1 MIRSTR
7 FALALAVFAAVA
19 ATASAEVTVI
29 RGATVHT
36 LAAAGT
42 IEDATLVLRDGRIE
56 RIGRGVAVP
65 AGATVIEAAGKVVT
79 PGLIDAYGR
88 LGIVEIDSEEGSV
101 DSGAKNLPY
110 SAAFSVVDAIDP
122 RSVRIEVNRAEGIT
136 HALVAPA
143 AVPGTDGIA
152 PVIAG
157 QAAFIQLGQGIDLV
171 IRSPAGFV
179 FTYGEAGAQ
188 NSGGARSAALLRL
201 RELLED
207 ARDYASNRKAFEQGS
222 RREYAATRLDL
233 DALQPLLA
241 GKVPLLAEVHRASD
255 IRAVLRLARDFSL
268 KLVVIGGAE
277 AWRVA
282 GDLAAARVPVVIDV
296 FDNLPSRFET
306 LGATFD
312 NAARL
317 DGAGVEVAFAYSE
330 HYNPRNARQLAG
342 NAVAHGLR
350 YETALAAITRV
361 PARIYGAGA
370 SVGTLEPGR
379 AADLVIW
386 DGDPLEA
393 TTMAERVFIAGAPMP
408 VESRQTRLRD
418 RYRRLGGPLPQGYS
432 KP

>member
-1 MIRSTR
+1 MIRSICT
-7 FALALAVFAAVA
+7 ALAGIFAFTA
-19 ATASAEVTVI
+19 AAGAEVTVI
-29 RGATVHT
+29 RGAKVHT

-42 IEDATLVLRDGRIE
+42 LEDATLVLRDGRIE
-56 RIGRGVAVP
+56 RIGRNLAIP

-88 LGIVEIDSEEGSV
+88 LGIVEIDAEEGSV
-101 DSGAKNLPY
+101 DTGAKNLPY
-110 SAAFSVVDAIDP
+110 SAAFSIADAIDP

-136 HALVAPA
+136 RALVAPA
-143 AVPGTDGIA
+143 AVQGADGIA

-157 QAAFIQLGQGIDLV
+157 QAAFIHLGRGNDLV
-171 IRSPAGFV
+171 VKSPAGFV
-179 FTYGEAGAQ
+179 FTYGETGAQ
-188 NSGGARSAALLRL
+188 YSGGARSAALLRL

-207 ARDYASNRKAFEQGS
+207 ARDYARNRKAFDQGS
-222 RREYAATRLDL
+222 RREYAGTRLDL

-255 IRAVLRLARDFSL
+255 IRAVMRLASEFAL
-268 KLVVIGGAE
+268 KLVIIGGAE

-282 GDLAAARVPVVIDV
+282 GELATAKVPVVIDV

-317 DGAGVEVAFAYSE
+317 DAAGVEVAFAYSE

-350 YETALAAITRV
+350 YEAALAALTRV
-361 PARIYGAGA
+361 PARIYGVGA
-370 SVGTLEPGR
+370 SEGTLEPGKV
-379 AADLVIW
+379 ADLVIW
-386 DGDPLEA
+386 DGDPLET
-393 TTMAERVFIAGAPMP
+393 TTMAERVFVAGEAMP
-408 VESRQTRLRD
+408 TSSRQTQLRD
-418 RYRRLGGPLPQGYS
+418 RYRRPGGPLPQGYA